1 MSFVHREEKGEGDN
15 KRAPSPHPHS
25 FKKPRSIPE
34 VRDLNKKLIHYFS
47 RLLSTSIDQKLP
59 FVVFFIQSPVVSF
72 VIRRVLYYINP
83 TFGTPFFQYLLK
95 KTSLNVENIFSN
107 KNFFLLTLSAQIIV
121 AL

>member
-1 MSFVHREEKGEGDN
+1 
-15 KRAPSPHPHS
+15 
-25 FKKPRSIPE
+25 
-34 VRDLNKKLIHYFS
+34 
-47 RLLSTSIDQKLP
+47 
-59 FVVFFIQSPVVSF
+59 
-72 VIRRVLYYINP
+72 VLYYINP